1 MKKILMLCVLSII
14 CGSLSANAASDVNS
28 AQIEKID
35 ALIEKLIIHQLTNPS
50 DLEAKNATQK
60 LITTRDELL
69 NNANS
74 LDEEVE
80 VASAV
85 EAEGLDEEVDVASA
99 VEAEGLDEE
108 VDVALKL
115 EADSLDDE
123 IVAISSEKSTAKPID
138 IVSDS
143 ASLAEEKVVML
154 TPRRLFISLFN

>member
-14 CGSLSANAASDVNS
+14 CRSLSANAASDVNS

-85 EAEGLDEEVDVASA
+85 EAEGLDEEVDVA
-99 VEAEGLDEE
+99 
-108 VDVALKL
+108 LKL

>member
-85 EAEGLDEEVDVASA
+85 EAEGLDEEVDVA
-99 VEAEGLDEE
+99 
-108 VDVALKL
+108 LKL

-143 ASLAEEKVVML
+143 ASLAEEKL
-154 TPRRLFISLFN
+154 IIATPRRLFIELFN

>member
-50 DLEAKNATQK
+50 DLEAKNAIQK
-60 LITTRDELL
+60 LITTRDELSDT
-69 NNANS
+69 ANS
-74 LDEEVE
+74 HDEAVE
-80 VASAV
+80 VAL
-85 EAEGLDEEVDVASA
+85 E
-99 VEAEGLDEE
+99 
-108 VDVALKL
+108 L
-115 EADSLDDE
+115 EADSLDE
-123 IVAISSEKSTAKPID
+123 EVVAISSENSTAKPID

-143 ASLAEEKVVML
+143 VSLAEEKVVML

>member
-85 EAEGLDEEVDVASA
+85 EAEGLDEEVDVA
-99 VEAEGLDEE
+99 
-108 VDVALKL
+108 LKL

>member
-1 MKKILMLCVLSII
+1 MKKILMLCVLSIV

-35 ALIEKLIIHQLTNPS
+35 ALIEKLIIHQLKNPS

-85 EAEGLDEEVDVASA
+85 EAEGLDEEV
-99 VEAEGLDEE
+99 E
-108 VDVALKL
+108 VALKL

-154 TPRRLFISLFN
+154 TPRRLFILLFN

>member
-1 MKKILMLCVLSII
+1 MLCALSVI
-14 CGSLSANAASDVNS
+14 CGLLSANAASDVNS

-80 VASAV
+80 
-85 EAEGLDEEVDVASA
+85 LASA

-123 IVAISSEKSTAKPID
+123 IVAISSERSTAKPID